1 MIDNLKNHF
10 DNLFTEDKNN
20 ILNID
25 FSQSIDKL
33 YAPINNEDI
42 EDILLAEETS
52 DDGGCTLFG
61 RSIPR

>member
-52 DDGGCTLFG
+52 DDGGLGF
-61 RSIPR
+61 

>member
-42 EDILLAEETS
+42 EDILLAE
-52 DDGGCTLFG
+52 
-61 RSIPR
+61 